1 MRNFKQIVWEDE
13 DLPETNDPLLICYR
27 DPANGALNYDCAIYE
42 AGEWY
47 YTDREGT
54 FTNVLA
60 WAYIPRCAFIYPYRR
75 LGDE

>member
-1 MRNFKQIVWEDE
+1 MRNFKQLVWENE
-13 DLPETNDPLLICYR
+13 GNPLENGDTVLICYR
-27 DPANGALNYDCAIYE
+27 DHTGELFYDCAIYD
-42 AGEWY
+42 GGKWY

-54 FTNVLA
+54 FTDVQA